1 MLYDDDNVD
10 NNYDNYDVMNNDN
23 DNIHNTIIIS

>member
-10 NNYDNYDVMNNDN
+10 NNYDNSDVMNN